1 MVICALRA
9 WLQQCDLCLHKR
21 LRPGTNAAVSTA
33 FGAPRRLP
41 QSNSGFTEGLGGRR
55 SRPAG
60 VLSGPGTAPGRQ
72 RATQA
77 TRDLLGNNRLPGSL
91 SSAKLAQPRET
102 GCWLGGRSVSN
113 RRRPRPHQRRRLGSH
128 PAACRPSSGLRQGS
142 FVQLTNGSPAAL
154 EETRRS
160 AGLARARNR
169 SPSLDHQAQ
178 PRGRRGS
185 RNARWKMCP
194 FYTSTSTGRRS

>member
-1 MVICALRA
+1 MSVRAALVVPRA
-9 WLQQCDLCLHKR
+9 
-21 LRPGTNAAVSTA
+21 AAA
-33 FGAPRRLP
+33 AE
-41 QSNSGFTEGLGGRR
+41 QNSGFTERLGGRR
-55 SRPAG
+55 CRPAG
-60 VLSGPGTAPGRQ
+60 VLPVPGTAPGRQ

-113 RRRPRPHQRRRLGSH
+113 RGRPRPHQRRRLGSH
-128 PAACRPSSGLRQGS
+128 PAACRPRSGLRQGS

-154 EETRRS
+154 RETRRS

-169 SPSLDHQAQ
+169 SPSLNQQAQ
-178 PRGRRGS
+178 PRVAADPVTQDGKCTYIIHQPRPVEGT
-185 RNARWKMCP
+185 K
-194 FYTSTSTGRRS
+194 STHGGAVQAVRHHEL